1 MNSALLKGEIRAK
14 SMTQEDVASRIGVSL
29 SRFNAKLN
37 NSGGAEFSLG
47 EIRAIKALLRLDA
60 GKVDAIFLAKRY
72 LYKIQNAIRR

>member
-14 SMTQEDVASRIGVSL
+14 SMTQEDVASRIGISL

-47 EIRAIKALLRLDA
+47 EVRAIKTLLQLSPER
-60 GKVDAIFLAKRY
+60 VDLIFF
-72 LYKIQNAIRR
+72 

>member
-14 SMTQEDVASRIGVSL
+14 SMTQEDVASRIGISL

-47 EIRAIKALLRLDA
+47 EVRAIKTLLQLSPERVDLIFFNE
-60 GKVDAIFLAKRY
+60 KVS
-72 LYKIQNAIRR
+72 